1 MLSFL
6 PGPVKGA
13 LSFSLIVINTVF
25 WSTLLFPI
33 AFIKFANPIPAW
45 RRFCGV
51 ALNGIATNW
60 IMVNNWNLWLLHN
73 IRWQVTGLEGLRM
86 DQWYLVLSNHQSWSD
101 ILVLQKVF
109 NRRVPFLKFFLK
121 QELIWVPILGLAWW
135 ALDYPFMKRYSKEFL
150 ERRPELK
157 GKDLETTRR
166 ACEKF
171 RTMPVSIMNFVE
183 GTRFTRAKH
192 ESQGSPYRFLLRPKA
207 AGIAF
212 VLGAMG
218 EQLSGI
224 LNVTI
229 VYPGG
234 ARDLWEF
241 LCGKA
246 AEVRVRV
253 ESLPVTPEILGDYFG
268 DEQYRVRFQE
278 WLNRLWEE
286 KDAVYGALGS

>member
-13 LSFSLIVINTVF
+13 LSFLLIVINTVF
-25 WSTLLFPI
+25 WCLLLFPM
-33 AFIKFANPIPAW
+33 AFLKFIFPVPAW
-45 RRFCGV
+45 RRLCGK
-51 ALNGIATNW
+51 ALNAIATNW
-60 IMVNNWNLWLLHN
+60 IMVNNWNLWLLTG
-73 IRWQVTGLEGLRM
+73 IRWKVTGLEALRM
-86 DQWYLVLSNHQSWSD
+86 DQWYLVVSNHQSWSD

-150 ERRPELK
+150 EKHPELK
-157 GKDLETTRR
+157 GKDLATTRK

-183 GTRFTRAKH
+183 GTRFTAAKH
-192 ESQGSPYRFLLRPKA
+192 ESQRSPYRRLLRPKA
-207 AGIAF
+207 AGVAF

-218 EQLSGI
+218 ERLSGI

-229 VYPGG
+229 VYPDG
-234 ARDLWEF
+234 ARDLWQF
-241 LCGKA
+241 LCGRVG
-246 AEVRVRV
+246 EVRVKV
-253 ESLPVTPEILGDYFG
+253 EALPVTPEILGDYFD
-268 DEQYRVRFQE
+268 DEQYRERFQE
-278 WLNRLWEE
+278 WLNGLWAE
-286 KDAVYGALGS
+286 KDGVFGEMLT